1 MQTKTRII
9 LIYAAALGVVAAFF
23 AIVPGLVNVPE
34 PVVTKA
40 PEPRAVP
47 DFTLT
52 DQRGQPVSRADLA
65 GKIWIANFIFSSCP
79 GPCLDLTK
87 RMRALD
93 EALADVETVRLVS
106 FSIDPTN
113 DTPAALANYASR
125 VEAGPRWSFLTGERA
140 ITARVAE
147 VGFNFPLSTDPSNFE
162 HSDSI
167 VVVDKTGTVRG
178 WFDAYAA
185 SFTED
190 VRRLVKSL

>member
-1 MQTKTRII
+1 MQTKTKII
-9 LIYAAALGVVAAFF
+9 LIYAAAIGVIAAFF
-23 AIVPGLVNVPE
+23 AYVPGLVNVE
-34 PVVTKA
+34 TPVVVKA

-52 DQRGQPVSRADLA
+52 DQRGQPVSRADLK
-65 GKIWIANFIFSSCP
+65 GKIWIANFIFSACP

-93 EALADVETVRLVS
+93 EALRDVEGVRLVS

-113 DTPAALANYASR
+113 DTPEVMANYAGR
-125 VEAGPRWSFLTGERA
+125 VEAGPRWFFLTGERA
-140 ITARVAE
+140 ITSRVARE
-147 VGFNFPLSTDPSNFE
+147 GFNFPLSSDPSNFE

-167 VVVDKTGTVRG
+167 VVVDKEGTARG

-185 SFTED
+185 TFTED
-190 VRRLVKSL
+190 VRKLVQSL